1 MNELRDMS
9 TMLFIINLITMIA
22 VVLVIGCAPIITRK
36 SLLFGVRIP
45 EEATQNTETLKLKK
59 NYTNKMVILGIATL
73 VLLVTQYLLFPDI
86 SLLAMLYLPLLVMAA
101 QFLTYV
107 SAWKKATALKAKNNW
122 SVPMTATVDTTSA
135 VQREQ
140 IWTFSKW
147 WYALSALIIIAV
159 AALSLVKY
167 PSLPAQIVTHWG
179 LDMKPDAWADK
190 NFWTVLMMPITALI
204 MVVVLMLGNIMIYR
218 MKLQVS
224 AEHPAISYAQHRIY
238 RRMMSEALGIL
249 TLAMTVFFGL
259 LQLMTIDI
267 LAPTKTMMIGSTIIM
282 ILASCIPFTYV
293 YFKAG
298 QGGCKLHPVINAE
311 DVKGNTISY
320 QKSAKFNR
328 GDDKFWKLGMFY
340 YNEDDPA
347 MLVEDRFGTNSGF
360 NYAKA
365 ASKVVTAGLI
375 IMIVVVYIG
384 TTIMFIKTWL

>member
-1 MNELRDMS
+1 MNDLRDMS
-9 TMLFIINLITMIA
+9 TMFFIINIITMIT

-45 EEATQNTETLKLKK
+45 EVAARNLEVVKLKK
-59 NYTNKMVILGIATL
+59 SYINKMIILGIATL
-73 VLLVTQYLLFPDI
+73 VILVAQYLLFPNI
-86 SLLAMLYLPLLVMAA
+86 SLLAMLYLPLLVMAV

-107 SAWKKATALKAKNNW
+107 SVWKKATALKAKNNW
-122 SVPMTATVDTTSA
+122 SVPMTATVDTTSV

-140 IWTFSKW
+140 IWTFPKW
-147 WYALSALIIIAV
+147 WYALSALIILAV

-167 PSLPAQIVTHWG
+167 PSLPAQIATHWG
-179 LDMKPDAWADK
+179 FDMKPDAWADK
-190 NFWTVLMMPITALI
+190 SLWAVLMMPVVALI

-224 AEHPAISYAQHRIY
+224 AEHPEISYAQHRIY
-238 RRMMSEALGIL
+238 RRMMSEALGVL

-267 LAPTKTMMIGSTIIM
+267 VAPTKTMMIVSTIIM

-298 QGGCKLHPVINAE
+298 QGGCKLQPVVDVE
-311 DVKGNTISY
+311 DIKESTANIH
-320 QKSAKFNR
+320 KSARFNR

-360 NYAKA
+360 NYART